1 MTESKRYISIDIL
14 RGTAIAIMIMGNM
27 TPDFQNGIQQLTH
40 AGWEGIHLADL
51 AFPSF
56 VFIMGT
62 AAAFSRRLSRGDYH
76 QKPQHWLLPVLRR
89 GCLLFLLGLLCNNLG
104 NIAALLVLP
113 DFPLADFY
121 TAAIEQGRLWG
132 VLQRLGICYIV
143 GCLSIRYLSATKQL
157 AAAIISLLSISSLG
171 YHLYA
176 PEAPFAEAGN
186 ISAYIDSIFIG
197 TAHNYLQA
205 PYDPE
210 GLYGS
215 LNATATFL
223 LGYLTGRTLKQSP
236 NPSRVLIPSGIIC
249 LLAAFAW
256 GQLEITSKPLW
267 TAPYV
272 LYTAGI
278 AILCLAAIESLARG
292 KSPLLHLLQPC
303 SSLGKNPI
311 LIYLFSE
318 TITAFLW
325 TIPYQAQPLYTY
337 LWQQT
342 CYLDYNIPLSCGIY
356 AFSWLIL
363 LTGLCHYLAKHH
375 ITIRV

>member
-14 RGTAIAIMIMGNM
+14 RGIAIAIMIMGNM

-40 AGWEGIHLADL
+40 AGWEGIHIADL

-56 VFIMGT
+56 MFIMGA
-62 AAAFSRRLSRGDYH
+62 AAAFSRRLSQTDCH
-76 QKPQHWLLPVLRR
+76 AAFFPWLLPVLRR
-89 GCLLFLLGLLCNNLG
+89 GCLLFLLGLICNNLG
-104 NIAALLVLP
+104 SIAALLILP
-113 DFPLADFY
+113 DFHLADFY
-121 TAAIEQGRLWG
+121 TAVIEQGRLWG
-132 VLQRLGICYIV
+132 VLQRLGICYV
-143 GCLSIRYLSATKQL
+143 AGCLSIRYLAGTKQL
-157 AAAIISLLSISSLG
+157 AAAIFALLSASSLG

-176 PEAPFAEAGN
+176 PAAPFAEAGN

-210 GLYGS
+210 GLYGT

-223 LGYLTGRTLKQSP
+223 LGYLTGRSLKHSL
-236 NPSRVLIPSGIIC
+236 NPLRMLMLSGIVC

-256 GQLEITSKPLW
+256 EQLDITSKPLW

-278 AILCLAAIESLARG
+278 AILCLTAIESLARG
-292 KSPLLHLLQPC
+292 KSPLLYLLQPC
-303 SSLGKNPI
+303 SSLGRNPI
-311 LIYLFSE
+311 LIYLISE
-318 TITAFLW
+318 AITAFLW
-325 TIPYQAQPLYTY
+325 TIPYHEQPLYTY

-342 CYLDYNIPLSCGIY
+342 CYMDYNLPLSCGIY
-356 AFSWLIL
+356 AFSWLVL
-363 LTGLCHYLAKHH
+363 LTLFCHYLAKHH
-375 ITIRV
+375 VTIKV